1 MEPARIADH
10 VDVAAMRLQ
19 SASDNLEA
27 ANDALDRAIRDN
39 APLPYAHA
47 LRDAK
52 HEAAQAYARAW
63 NAMFATAAH
72 RTPPQPIR
80 APTVEQVD
88 RQRLANRLRALFAPD
103 APIFPH
109 SPLSSP

>member
-1 MEPARIADH
+1 MEPLRIADH
-10 VDVAAMRLQ
+10 ADIAAMRLQ

-52 HEAAQAYARAW
+52 HEAAQAYARAL
-63 NAMFATAAH
+63 NALYATAH
-72 RTPPQPIR
+72 RTPPRPIR
-80 APTVEQVD
+80 APTIEQVD
-88 RQRLANRLRALFAPD
+88 RQRLANRLRAIFAHPS
-103 APIFPH
+103 PIFPP

>member
-1 MEPARIADH
+1 MEPVRIADR
-10 VDVAAMRLQ
+10 DDIAAMRLQ

-52 HEAAQAYARAW
+52 HVAAQAYARAW
-63 NAMFATAAH
+63 NAVFATAQ

-103 APIFPH
+103 APIFPP

>member
-1 MEPARIADH
+1 MEPVRIADR
-10 VDVAAMRLQ
+10 DDIAAMRLQ

-52 HEAAQAYARAW
+52 YEAAQAYARAW
-63 NAMFATAAH
+63 NAVFATAA

-103 APIFPH
+103 APIFPP

>member
-1 MEPARIADH
+1 MRLADH
-10 VDVAAMRLQ
+10 SDIAAMRLQ

-63 NAMFATAAH
+63 NAVFASAQ

-80 APTVEQVD
+80 APTIQQVD
-88 RQRLANRLRALFAPD
+88 RQRLANRLRDLFAPD
-103 APIFPH
+103 APHF
-109 SPLSSP
+109 SSP